1 MLTLKSNKNYKLE
14 HKVFSDETSLINA
27 YKDILN
33 SNHSTVLVP
42 LYKLDYLNTNIYLI
56 DLALDTIKN
65 YLTTNDKDV
74 TLLLEDT
81 SYINNLLSK
90 NIDIYIDEIKNP
102 SVMFSKGMN
111 SFAFD
116 YPNKGK
122 TFQEM
127 LFYYIDKDNH
137 KDSDIYN
144 EALTDRKLFSKIRNN
159 TDYHPSKNTVLAL
172 GIALKLHIDDLLDLL
187 NSAGYTLSDAID
199 FDLIIEYMISNNI
212 YDRFLIDKAL
222 YSKCKKSL

>member
-102 SVMFSKGMN
+102 SVMFSKAMH

-116 YPNKGK
+116 YPNKEIGRASCR
-122 TFQEM
+122 E
-127 LFYYIDKDNH
+127 
-137 KDSDIYN
+137 
-144 EALTDRKLFSKIRNN
+144 R
-159 TDYHPSKNTVLAL
+159 V
-172 GIALKLHIDDLLDLL
+172 
-187 NSAGYTLSDAID
+187 
-199 FDLIIEYMISNNI
+199 
-212 YDRFLIDKAL
+212 
-222 YSKCKKSL
+222 